1 MKWDDIQPAQP
12 EQKGGV
18 MKWDDI
24 KPVTQKRT
32 PLQNVGRQAGLLAR
46 SLIKGPLDVAD
57 FVTTPVRESL
67 NLIPGVNIP
76 TGALQQ
82 SIPEALGLPTPEG
95 KAENVLTK
103 GAEMAGGAGAFMK
116 GAQVVGKALPAA
128 AVKTKDVLSMM
139 AANPFLQMTSAA
151 AGGGAGEYVKQ
162 EGGSPT
168 EQLMA
173 SLGAG
178 LGTGLAVGVGQK
190 VATAGKSL
198 LDSFRGGPQLNAQ
211 VDVTIQNA
219 LKQSGINA
227 SEVPASVMTQ
237 LRADVQKALKS
248 GTVSPDAAR
257 RLADYRLVGATP
269 TSANLT
275 LDPAAV
281 SQQRNLAKIGINS
294 QDPALQKLGQV
305 QNVNNRVLIENLN
318 RMGADT
324 TDDNIAAA
332 QKIITAIEGKNTTAK
347 SAIDDLYKLA
357 RGTEGRSA
365 MLDPSAFTNRASN
378 LLDEALLGGKLP
390 ADVRNKLNDVATGK
404 MPLTVD
410 VAEQLKTAV
419 ASLQRASIDGAEKK
433 ALGMVRQALE
443 ETPLL
448 QGQGQ
453 KAIDAFNRARAANR
467 AWMGVVDKT
476 PALQAVRDGVQP
488 DKFVQTYIVGTGKD
502 ANIDAVTRLG
512 ELVKGN
518 PEASIAIRD
527 NLAQYLKSK
536 AISGAADEVGNF
548 SQSNYNKALQAIGD
562 RKLSLFFKPEEI
574 NQLKAI
580 GRVAS
585 YEQFQP
591 KGSAV
596 NNSNTAGAAIST
608 ILDKLGSSPILRKI
622 PLLAEIAGNPVKS
635 VATNIQAG
643 KAMDVK
649 NALALPRASEKQVPT
664 WMIPL
669 AGSYSAGE

>member
-1 MKWDDIQPAQP
+1 MKWDDIKPVQPA
-12 EQKGGV
+12 QKGGV

-24 KPVTQKRT
+24 QPVAQKRT

-67 NLIPGVNIP
+67 NLIPGVNIQA
-76 TGALQQ
+76 GALQE

-95 KAENVLTK
+95 MAENVLTK

-116 GAQVVGKALPAA
+116 GAQVIGKALPAT
-128 AVKTKDVLSMM
+128 AVKAKDVLSMM
-139 AANPFLQMTSAA
+139 SANPFLQMTSAA

-162 EGGSPT
+162 EGGGPT
-168 EQLMA
+168 EQLLA

-178 LGTGLAVGVGQK
+178 LGTGLAVGAVQK

-198 LDSFRGGPQLNAQ
+198 LDSFNGSPKLNAQ
-211 VDVTIQNA
+211 IDITIQNA

-227 SEVPASVMTQ
+227 ADVPASVMGQ
-237 LRADVQKALKS
+237 LRADVQKSIKS

-269 TSANLT
+269 TAANLT

-357 RGTEGRSA
+357 RTSEGRSVEMDA
-365 MLDPSAFTNRASN
+365 HYFTTTADDMLTNANRNRFLPTTIREMVNDFASGKTPFN
-378 LLDEALLGGKLP
+378 VNTADQFKTILGN
-390 ADVRNKLNDVATGK
+390 A
-404 MPLTVD
+404 
-410 VAEQLKTAV
+410 
-419 ASLQRASIDGAEKK
+419 QRTEMDGNVKY
-433 ALGMVRQALE
+433 ALGLVRDALE
-443 ETPLL
+443 KTPALE
-448 QGQGQ
+448 GQGQ
-453 KAIDAFNRARAANR
+453 KAMAAFDAGRKAHSN
-467 AWMGVVDKT
+467 WMSVVDKT

-518 PEASIAIRD
+518 PDASIAIRD

-548 SQSNYNKALQAIGD
+548 SQSAYNKALQSIGD

-596 NNSNTAGAAIST
+596 NNSNTAGAAIAT

-622 PLLAEIAGNPVKS
+622 PLFSEIVGNPVKN
-635 VATNIQAG
+635 VTANIQAG

-649 NALALPRASEKQVPT
+649 NALALPRIPERQAPA
-664 WMIPL
+664 WMIPI
-669 AGSYSAGE
+669 AASSGE